1 MPLSPLV
8 LRFNSLEKSPV
19 VKIFTPAILR
29 SSRSDE
35 KMFDRKRRMHRTIIS
50 SDRVVFTEDSNCFN
64 ANFCKHFNPMT
75 RFDALLV
82 NIPPKLWDIFFLR
95 VGVRFIWSRLTQ
107 IYVEY
112 NFKEISLFCLIFMLA
127 HFIGN
132 TVSLLFQV
140 IAFLLVEPSN
150 PFRLVGIQI
159 NKCSLLVATWF
170 FT

>member
-50 SDRVVFTEDSNCFN
+50 SDRVVFTEDSSCFN

-82 NIPPKLWDIFFLR
+82 NIPPKLWDIFFEGGG
-95 VGVRFIWSRLTQ
+95 GVYL
-107 IYVEY
+107 
-112 NFKEISLFCLIFMLA
+112 
-127 HFIGN
+127 
-132 TVSLLFQV
+132 
-140 IAFLLVEPSN
+140 EPSDTN
-150 PFRLVGIQI
+150 FCGVQL
-159 NKCSLLVATWF
+159 
-170 FT
+170 